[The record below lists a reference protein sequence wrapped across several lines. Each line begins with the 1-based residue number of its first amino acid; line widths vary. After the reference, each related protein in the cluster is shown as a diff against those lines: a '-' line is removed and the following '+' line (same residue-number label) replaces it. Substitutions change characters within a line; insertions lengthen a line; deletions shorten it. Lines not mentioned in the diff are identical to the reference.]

1 MEYRDLATLYHMD
14 SSSARDKHAAEL
26 LEQRLTSPSTFDLDI
41 SLGGNAL
48 FVAVPRELSALNQ
61 RVLERERKITK
72 LMQALPGLA
81 GSEVLRSL
89 VIDEVVMSNNIENIH
104 STRAQIEHAL
114 SASNTEKP
122 QIKRFREFA
131 KLYIELSYGKYSRP
145 ETVED
150 IRMIYDKIMD
160 NEHIEYPPDGKLFR
174 KDPVSISNG
183 LKAVHQGI
191 TPESE
196 IIKSLNAMLKL
207 VDSREIPELY
217 SALAS
222 HFIFE
227 YIHPFYDGNGRL
239 GRYLL
244 SLFLER
250 PLSKPTA
257 LSLSRV
263 MAENRNAYY
272 HAFQIAEDPLNH
284 GELTFFVMSMHEL
297 ILKAQ
302 NELIDR
308 LEKNVSSLGEL
319 RNAVNAISQSKQF
332 TEKEIEIIYLLAQQ
346 AVFGISPDADLDALA
361 LVVDRGT
368 QQTRKYLAALEKRH
382 VVRKIRGRDPI
393 TFALEPSFLEE
404 SLRVTSS
411 IPT

>member
-14 SSSARDKHAAEL
+14 SSSSRDKNAEEL
-26 LEQRLTSPSTFDLDI
+26 LEQRLSSPSTFNLNI
-41 SLGGNAL
+41 TLGNNAL

-89 VIDEVVMSNNIENIH
+89 VIDEVVMSNNIEDIH
-104 STRAQIEHAL
+104 STRVQIEHAL
-114 SASNTEKP
+114 SASDTDKP

-131 KLYIELSYGKYSRP
+131 KLYIELSYGDYSRP

-150 IRMIYDKIMD
+150 IRMIYDRIMSD
-160 NEHIEYPPDGKLFR
+160 EHIEYPPDGKLFR
-174 KDPVSISNG
+174 KDSVSVTNG

-191 TPESE
+191 VPESAITE
-196 IIKSLNAMLKL
+196 ALSALLRL
-207 VDSREIPELY
+207 VNSQEIPELY

-263 MAENRNAYY
+263 MAENRNVYY

-284 GELTFFVMSMHEL
+284 GELTFFVISMHEL

-308 LEKNVSSLGEL
+308 LEKNVSSLDEL
-319 RNAVNAISQSKQF
+319 REAVGTISQSEKF
-332 TEKEIEIIYLLAQQ
+332 SAKEIEIIYLLAQQ
-346 AVFGISPDADLDALA
+346 ALFGINPDASLEALA
-361 LVVDRGT
+361 LAVDRGT

-382 VVRKIRGRDPI
+382 VVRKMRGRDPI

-404 SLRVTSS
+404 PLHVTNPFS
-411 IPT
+411 T

>member
-1 MEYRDLATLYHMD
+1 MAD
-14 SSSARDKHAAEL
+14 
-26 LEQRLTSPSTFDLDI
+26 
-41 SLGGNAL
+41 
-48 FVAVPRELSALNQ
+48 
-61 RVLERERKITK
+61 
-72 LMQALPGLA
+72 
-81 GSEVLRSL
+81 
-89 VIDEVVMSNNIENIH
+89 
-104 STRAQIEHAL
+104 
-114 SASNTEKP
+114 
-122 QIKRFREFA
+122 
-131 KLYIELSYGKYSRP
+131 
-145 ETVED
+145 
-150 IRMIYDKIMD
+150 
-160 NEHIEYPPDGKLFR
+160 EHIEYPPDGKLFR
-174 KDPVSISNG
+174 KDSVSVSNG

-191 TPESE
+191 TAESE

-207 VDSREIPELY
+207 VDSQEIPELY

-263 MAENRNAYY
+263 IAENRNVYY

-308 LEKNVSSLGEL
+308 LEKNVSSLDEL
-319 RNAVNAISQSKQF
+319 RETAGIISQSGKF
-332 TEKEIEIIYLLAQQ
+332 TDKEIEIIYLLAQQ
-346 AVFGISPDADLDALA
+346 AVFGINPDVSLDALA
-361 LVVDRGT
+361 LAVDRGT

-382 VVRKIRGRDPI
+382 VIRKMRGRDPI

-404 SLRVTSS
+404 SLCVTNSV
-411 IPT
+411 PV

>member
-14 SSSARDKHAAEL
+14 SSASRDKHAAEL
-26 LEQRLTSPSTFDLDI
+26 LEQRLTSPSTFDLNI
-41 SLGGNAL
+41 TLGDNAL

-114 SASNTEKP
+114 SLSDAERP

-131 KLYIELSYGKYSRP
+131 KLYIELSYGNYSRP

-150 IRMIYDKIMD
+150 IRTIYDKIMAD
-160 NEHIEYPPDGKLFR
+160 EHIEYPPDGKLFR
-174 KDPVSISNG
+174 KDSVSVSNG

-191 TPESE
+191 TAESE

-207 VDSREIPELY
+207 VDSQEIPELY

-263 MAENRNAYY
+263 IAENRNVYY

-308 LEKNVSSLGEL
+308 LEKNVSSLDEL
-319 RNAVNAISQSKQF
+319 RETAGIISQSGKF
-332 TEKEIEIIYLLAQQ
+332 TDKEIEIIYLLAQQ
-346 AVFGISPDADLDALA
+346 AVFGINPDVSLDALA
-361 LVVDRGT
+361 LAVDRGT

-382 VVRKIRGRDPI
+382 VIRKMRGRDPI

-404 SLRVTSS
+404 SLCVTNSV
-411 IPT
+411 PV